1 MDNLLPVLDNLFPF
15 WIIFQVV
22 NSLFL
27 NSIVFKISV
36 LNNKGCCL
44 LFFCIFVRLEKKLC
58 MFFKKLDNLF
68 PVLDNLFLHLIIF
81 LLPFC
86 SFGQATAD
94 SYKNLWEVI
103 QNDTVLNEKK
113 VQYLEVYYQ
122 KARNENNSLEQYRAL
137 EKKSFIIPYADA
149 ALLLH
154 QMHPLVQK
162 MENDSIKG
170 RFLNRSTVFYYD
182 NRDFK
187 NALYYAIE
195 SEAFNEEIENLYNLN
210 AVRIDIGNIYNHTRH
225 YSKAIVY
232 FTQAK
237 DYYQTPKDY
246 NHLRSYIVT
255 LYCLSKTYW
264 QLKDIDHLTATIK
277 ENEQVVLQLKP
288 RHQQLETAYLEY
300 VRGGLGFLQKNNVA
314 AKQHFIKALPAIQQ
328 NGDFT
333 NEHIIY
339 LYLGKIAWRQNQK
352 AEAMEYF
359 TKIDTLFKEK
369 KFLNYELREAYD
381 YLIAYYN
388 ETNQP
393 QLQLNA
399 TNSLM
404 ALNRQFEKEQQ
415 SITSILHQDLESKKI
430 TSQWQKLVSKYN
442 LWISVLGGVLVLIA
456 GYLFWKNNKSK
467 KHKIKESKQSEVLEK
482 TEGSNIENSEIS
494 NNNFAEIEKTA
505 IVKTESVAIIESTE
519 TATIE
524 FAETESATEISE
536 TQEKTEHTT
545 VLSATDKRLL
555 DGLNNFEQQK
565 GFLGSVGLDDLAKQ
579 LNTNRSTLSPFLNE
593 HKKGFNAYINSLRI
607 QQAVTDLKTDKEL
620 RKKPV
625 KELAVIYG
633 DLHPKTFASLFKVIT
648 GETPTLFIENLDKE
662 EDVKS

>member
-1 MDNLLPVLDNLFPF
+1 
-15 WIIFQVV
+15 
-22 NSLFL
+22 
-27 NSIVFKISV
+27 
-36 LNNKGCCL
+36 
-44 LFFCIFVRLEKKLC
+44 
-58 MFFKKLDNLF
+58 MFFKKLYNLF
-68 PVLDNLFLHLIIF
+68 PVLDNIFPCWIIF
-81 LLPFC
+81 LLSFC
-86 SFGQATAD
+86 LFGQTTAD
-94 SYKNLWEVI
+94 SYKNLWKIIE
-103 QNDTVLNEKK
+103 NDTVSNEKK

-122 KARNENNSLEQYRAL
+122 KARNENNLLEQYKAL
-137 EKKSFIIPYADA
+137 ENMSYLISFADA
-149 ALLLH
+149 TLLLH
-154 QMHPLVQK
+154 QMHPLIQK
-162 MENDSIKG
+162 MDNDSIKG
-170 RFLNRSTVFYYD
+170 DFLNRSTVFYYKH
-182 NRDFK
+182 RDFK

-195 SEAFNEEIENLYNLN
+195 SEAFNEEINNLYNLN
-210 AVRIDIGNIYNHTRH
+210 AVRIDIGNIYLHTR
-225 YSKAIVY
+225 YYAKAIDY

-237 DYYQTPKDY
+237 SYYQTQKDY

-255 LYCLSKTYW
+255 LYCLNKTYW

-404 ALNRQFEKEQQ
+404 ALNQQFEKEQQ
-415 SITSILHQDLESKKI
+415 SITSILHQDLENKKI

-442 LWISVLGGVLVLIA
+442 LWISVLGGVLVLTA
-456 GYLFWKNNKSK
+456 GYLFWKKSKNNK
-467 KHKIKESKQSEVLEK
+467 IQVIEK
-482 TEGSNIENSEIS
+482 TEVADKEV
-494 NNNFAEIEKTA
+494 AEIEKALETVDVIENTGITTIEVA
-505 IVKTESVAIIESTE
+505 EIESVVEN
-519 TATIE
+519 
-524 FAETESATEISE
+524 ETELSE
-536 TQEKTEHTT
+536 TKQQGKSTP
-545 VLSATDKRLL
+545 VLSATDQRLL
-555 DGLNNFEQQK
+555 DGLNNFEQEK
-565 GFLGSVGLDDLAKQ
+565 GFLEPVNLDDLAKQ
-579 LNTNRSTLSPFLNE
+579 LNTTRSTLSPFLNE
-593 HKKGFNAYINSLRI
+593 YKSGFSTYIGKNGQSDHLI
-607 QQAVTDLKTDKEL
+607 
-620 RKKPV
+620 PV
-625 KELAVIYG
+625 QS
-633 DLHPKTFASLFKVIT
+633 DHQF
-648 GETPTLFIENLDKE
+648 
-662 EDVKS
+662 

>member
-1 MDNLLPVLDNLFPF
+1 
-15 WIIFQVV
+15 
-22 NSLFL
+22 
-27 NSIVFKISV
+27 
-36 LNNKGCCL
+36 
-44 LFFCIFVRLEKKLC
+44 

-300 VRGGLGFLQKNNVA
+300 LRGGLGFLQKNNVA

-404 ALNRQFEKEQQ
+404 ALNQQFEKEQQ

-442 LWISVLGGVLVLIA
+442 LWISVLGGVLLLIA
-456 GYLFWKNNKSK
+456 AYLFWKNNKSK
-467 KHKIKESKQSEVLEK
+467 KHKQKENEQSQIIEE
-482 TEGSNIENSEIS
+482 TEITTTKNKEITD
-494 NNNFAEIEKTA
+494 NGVVEIEKTLETVDV
-505 IVKTESVAIIESTE
+505 IENTEIT
-519 TATIE
+519 TIE
-524 FAETESATEISE
+524 VAETESVEENVTEITE
-536 TQEKTEHTT
+536 TQQQAKSTT
-545 VLSATDKRLL
+545 VLSATDQRLL
-555 DGLNNFEQQK
+555 DGLNVFEQEK
-565 GFLGSVGLDDLAKQ
+565 GFLGSVNLDDLAKQ
-579 LNTNRSTLSPFLNE
+579 LNTTRSTLSPFLNE
-593 HKKGFNAYINSLRI
+593 YKNGFSTYINSLRI
-607 QQAVTDLKTDKEL
+607 QQAVTDLKANKEL
-620 RKKPV
+620 RKKTI

-648 GETPTLFIENLDKE
+648 GETPALFIENLDKE
-662 EDVKS
+662 EE